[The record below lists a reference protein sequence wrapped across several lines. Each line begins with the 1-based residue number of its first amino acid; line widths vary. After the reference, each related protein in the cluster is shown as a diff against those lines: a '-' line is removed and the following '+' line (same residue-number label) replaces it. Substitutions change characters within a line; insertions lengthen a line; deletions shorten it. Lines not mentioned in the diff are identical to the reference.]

1 MYLKNTCNQ
10 FNGAHGSGSGSGFG
24 QDLSLC
30 NGDPWLSWTNCK
42 MVPMKI
48 RLTTK
53 AAFIYLLS
61 LLIIFLLF
69 RI

>member
-1 MYLKNTCNQ
+1 MYLKNTCKQ
-10 FNGAHGSGSGSGFG
+10 FNRANTHGSGSGSGFG

-53 AAFIYLLS
+53 AVFIYLLS
-61 LLIIFLLF
+61 
-69 RI
+69 